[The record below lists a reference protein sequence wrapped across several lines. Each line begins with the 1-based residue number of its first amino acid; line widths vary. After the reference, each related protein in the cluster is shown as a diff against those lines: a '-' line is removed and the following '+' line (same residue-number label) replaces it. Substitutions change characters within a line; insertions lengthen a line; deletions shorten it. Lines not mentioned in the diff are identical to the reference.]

1 MADNNKAR
9 IISDMGKAQQRFNA
23 LLSAA
28 EKTGKDY
35 TKSLE
40 KQQKLLSQLGRE
52 LKDLNSTTQQFTGEQ
67 EKSISS
73 ISDSYKN
80 FKDSQ
85 SDVLDATK
93 SIGNLNQS
101 QREAIGDIL
110 STSRDLSSLSS
121 EDTEQ
126 QLAKAEQL
134 NLQFKVAEKLL
145 GKESDILKKLKAQRG
160 EAEDIVKLSKE
171 EKDVIDLQKQ
181 AADKLKKGFQSITE
195 TIQTAFMKL
204 VSVKGA
210 MGGLL
215 FAAGDFAGKLA
226 DTNKELGQV
235 GEGLSGAAGS
245 AAVLSYFFKDSATTL
260 KALSTEMAGL
270 DNVTKEVQLQT
281 NLLANNMGIS
291 GTEAATLTGAL
302 ARLNGGSAETAGNLA
317 DGAREFARMNG
328 IPVSQLMG
336 DVAGA
341 TEEFALF
348 GKQGGQNI
356 IQAAGYAAKLG
367 TNMSTLSK
375 ITDGLLDFES
385 SITKELELSAMLGKN
400 INLNKARGLAY
411 DGDIEGATKETLK
424 QLGGINAF
432 NKMDYFQK
440 KQTAAL
446 LGVSVAEMQKM
457 VSAEENAAKISRA
470 RIGDF
475 DSMAEAGKALV
486 AQFGPKALKGMGTFL
501 MLSSQANQSFSL
513 LGKTKIGAK
522 IGDKLGFGAAANKS
536 TEGGDKISKGG
547 GKSAGGLKSLA
558 SGLKSMGNA
567 KVLFGALNLIPTALG
582 MVAMIAAIPGL
593 IALGLGGVPAGVGL
607 RALGQ
612 GLASF
617 GKTVSKALPYI
628 GIGLLV
634 LAGFGASMI
643 PLAYALGVAAPAI
656 SAFGDVINGA
666 FQGIAS
672 IVTAVAG
679 GLVSMLDVITL
690 EKAVAIGVLGYS
702 FIGLAAGITALS
714 AASLL
719 GGPIVR
725 KFLNKTGESIA
736 GISSE
741 GVANVTNLATALR
754 GMAGGL
760 TAVVTQLD
768 RLDTEKLEALS
779 SVSISASIGGA
790 ISGIGSS
797 ISGLIDG
804 IGGGES
810 LSEYETTMLDKMTE
824 LKDAFMSNKD
834 VYLDRERVTGLVMA
848 SADRTITN
856 RTNINNS

>member
-1 MADNNKAR
+1 MAEEKRAK

-28 EKTGKDY
+28 EKTGRDY

-40 KQQKLLSQLGRE
+40 KQQKLLSDLG
-52 LKDLNSTTQQFTGEQ
+52 KDLKEINQTTQQFTGDQ

-85 SDVLDATK
+85 TQVLDATK
-93 SIGNLNQS
+93 SIGNLNDS

-134 NLQFKVAEKLL
+134 DIQFKVAEKLL

-160 EAEDIVKLSKE
+160 EAEDITKLSKQ

-181 AADKLKKGFQSITE
+181 AADKVNKGFQSINE

-226 DTNKELGQV
+226 DVNKELGQV
-235 GEGLSGAAGS
+235 GEGFSKQTGE
-245 AAVLSYFFKDSATTL
+245 AAVLSYFLGDSAVSL
-260 KALSTEMAGL
+260 KSLSAEMGGL
-270 DNVTKEVQLQT
+270 NNVAEGVQTQVGLMS
-281 NLLANNMGIS
+281 NNMGIS
-291 GTEAATLTGAL
+291 ANEAVALTGAL

-317 DGAREFARMNG
+317 AGAREFAVMNG

-457 VSAEENAAKISRA
+457 VTNEENAAKISKA
-470 RIGDF
+470 RLGDF

-522 IGDKLGFGAAANKS
+522 IGDKLGFGTAAKTS
-536 TEGGDKISKGG
+536 TDGGDKMSTS
-547 GKSAGGLKSLA
+547 GKKSQGGLKSLA
-558 SGLKSMGNA
+558 GGLKAMGSG
-567 KVLFGALNLIPTALG
+567 KVLFGALNLIPTAIG

-612 GLASF
+612 GLSAF

-656 SAFGDVINGA
+656 SAFGDVINSA
-666 FQGIAS
+666 FTGIAS
-672 IVTAVAG
+672 IVSAVG
-679 GLVSMLDVITL
+679 GTLIGMLDIITL
-690 EKAVAIGVLGYS
+690 EKAVAMSTLGLS

-714 AASLL
+714 AVAFL
-719 GGPIVR
+719 GGGIVR
-725 KFLNKTGESIA
+725 RFLNKTGESL
-736 GISSE
+736 GNISSE
-741 GVANVTNLATALR
+741 GISNVTNLATALR

-810 LSEYETTMLDKMTE
+810 LSEYETTMLDRMTE
-824 LKDAFMSNKD
+824 LKDAFMTNKD
-834 VYLDRERVTGLVMA
+834 VYLDREKVTGLVMA

>member
-1 MADNNKAR
+1 MAADKRKQILNEL
-9 IISDMGKAQQRFNA
+9 GKAQERYNA

-28 EKTGKDY
+28 EKTGRDY
-35 TKSLE
+35 SKSLE
-40 KQQKLLSQLGRE
+40 KQQKILGKLGE
-52 LKDLNSTTQQFTGEQ
+52 NLKTLNSTTQGFLGEQ
-67 EKSISS
+67 EKSIAS

-85 SDVLDATK
+85 TEVLDATR
-93 SIGNLNQS
+93 SIGTLS
-101 QREAIGDIL
+101 QTQKDNIEAIR
-110 STSRDLSSLSS
+110 STSSDLSELNSA
-121 EDTEQ
+121 DTEQ
-126 QLAKAEQL
+126 ILAKNEELENQL
-134 NLQFKVAEKLL
+134 DLAEKIF
-145 GKESDILKKLKAQRG
+145 GANSDVFKALKKSRV
-160 EAEDIVKLSKE
+160 EANQIAKLSKE
-171 EKDVIDLQKQ
+171 QKDVIDLQKQ
-181 AADKLKKGFQSITE
+181 AADKLKAGFQSITE
-195 TIQTAFMKL
+195 TIQTAILKL
-204 VSVKGA
+204 ASVKGA
-210 MGGLL
+210 MGGLIY
-215 FAAGDFAGKLA
+215 AAGDFAGKLA
-226 DTNKELGQV
+226 DVNKELGQV
-235 GEGLSGAAGS
+235 GEGFSKQTGE
-245 AAVLSYFFKDSATTL
+245 AAVLSYFRGDSAVSLKTL
-260 KALSTEMAGL
+260 SAEMGGLNNIAGG
-270 DNVTKEVQLQT
+270 VQTQVGLM
-281 NLLANNMGIS
+281 ANNMGIS
-291 GTEAATLTGAL
+291 ANEAAVLTGAL

-317 DGAREFARMNG
+317 DGTREFALMNG

-348 GKQGGQNI
+348 GKEGGKNI

-411 DGDIEGATKETLK
+411 DNDIEGATKETLK

-457 VSAEENAAKISRA
+457 VTNEEQAAKISKA

-475 DSMAEAGKALV
+475 NSMVEAGKALT
-486 AQFGPKALKGMGTFL
+486 AQFGPKALKGIGTFL

-513 LGKTKIGAK
+513 MGKTKIGAK

-536 TEGGDKISKGG
+536 TEGGDKISGG
-547 GKSAGGLKSLA
+547 GKKSQGGLKSLA
-558 SGLKSMGNA
+558 GGLKAMGSG

-582 MVAMIAAIPGL
+582 MVAMIPAIPGM
-593 IALGLGGVPAGVGL
+593 IALALGGVPAGVGL

-666 FQGIAS
+666 FTGIAS

-679 GLVSMLDVITL
+679 GLVSMLDSITI
-690 EKAVAIGVLGYS
+690 EKALAMGVLGYS
-702 FIGLAAGITALS
+702 FVGLAAGITALS
-714 AASLL
+714 AVSLL
-719 GGPIVR
+719 GGPIIR
-725 KFLNKTGESIA
+725 SFLDKTGASIA
-736 GISSE
+736 GISSA
-741 GVANVTNLATALR
+741 GIANVTSLASALK
-754 GMAGGL
+754 GMASGL

-790 ISGIGSS
+790 IGSIGSS

-810 LSEYETTMLDKMTE
+810 LSEYETTMLDRMTE

-834 VYLDRERVTGLVMA
+834 VYLDKEKVTGLIMA

-856 RTNINNS
+856 RTNINNQ

>member
-1 MADNNKAR
+1 MASREENLKKLQSEQIR
-9 IISDMGKAQQRFNA
+9 YQKLLDMQAK
-23 LLSAA
+23 S
-28 EKTGKDY
+28 GKDY
-35 TKSLE
+35 SVSLE
-40 KQQKLLSQLGRE
+40 NQTKKLSKLAEE
-52 LKDLNSTTQQFTGEQ
+52 LKKINSVNQQFAGEQ
-67 EKSISS
+67 EKSISR
-73 ISDSYKN
+73 ISDSYKD

-85 SDVLDATK
+85 TQVVDATK
-93 SIGNLNQS
+93 SISNLNSAQKD
-101 QREAIGDIL
+101 AIGEVL
-110 STSRDLSSLSS
+110 STSRDLSELNV
-121 EDTEQ
+121 EDVNQIEAKKEALEN
-126 QLAKAEQL
+126 QLGIATALLGEDSKI
-134 NLQFKVAEKLL
+134 VKLL
-145 GKESDILKKLKAQRG
+145 KEQRK
-160 EAEDIVKLSKE
+160 EAEDIAKKTKE
-171 EKDVIDLQKQ
+171 EKDIIDLQKQ
-181 AADKLKKGFQSITE
+181 AADKLNKSFQSISE
-195 TIQTAFMKL
+195 TIQTTILKL
-204 VSVKGA
+204 ASVKGV

-215 FAAGDFAGKLA
+215 YAAGDFAGKLA
-226 DTNKELGQV
+226 DVNKELGQV
-235 GEGLSGAAGS
+235 GEGFSMATGE
-245 AAVLSYFFKDSATTL
+245 AAVLSYFLGDSAVSL
-260 KALSTEMAGL
+260 KSLSAEMGGL
-270 DNVTKEVQLQT
+270 NNIADGVQTQVGLM
-281 NLLANNMGIS
+281 ANNMGIS
-291 GTEAATLTGAL
+291 ASEAVALTGAL

-317 DGAREFARMNG
+317 AGAREFALMNG

-457 VSAEENAAKISRA
+457 VTNEENAAKISKA

-501 MLSSQANQSFSL
+501 MLSSQANQSIGF
-513 LGKTKIGAK
+513 LGKAGGA
-522 IGDKLGFGAAANKS
+522 
-536 TEGGDKISKGG
+536 ISKVFKGGASVAKGAGDATNAASTVSKPGGSSGG
-547 GKSAGGLKSLA
+547 GLKSMAGGLKA
-558 SGLKSMGNA
+558 MGNA

-582 MVAMIAAIPGL
+582 MVAMIPAIPGM
-593 IALGLGGVPAGVGL
+593 IALGLGGVPAGIGL
-607 RALGQ
+607 KALGQ
-612 GLASF
+612 GLKSF
-617 GKTVSKALPYI
+617 GNTVKAAIKPI
-628 GIGLLV
+628 TIGLLV

-643 PLAYALGVAAPAI
+643 PLAIALGYAAPAI
-656 SAFGDVINGA
+656 SAFGDVISSA
-666 FQGIAS
+666 FNGIAS
-672 IVTAVAG
+672 IVSAVAS
-679 GLVSMLDVITL
+679 GLVSMLDSITI
-690 EKAVAIGVLGYS
+690 EKALAMGVLGYS
-702 FIGLAAGITALS
+702 FVGLAAGITALS
-714 AASLL
+714 AVSLL

-725 KFLNKTGESIA
+725 SFLDKTGASIA
-736 GISSE
+736 GISSA
-741 GVANVTNLATALR
+741 GIANVTSLASALK
-754 GMAGGL
+754 GMASGL

-790 ISGIGSS
+790 IGSIGSS

-810 LSEYETTMLDKMTE
+810 LSEYETTMLDRMTE

-834 VYLDRERVTGLVMA
+834 VYLDKEKVTGLIMA

-856 RTNINNS
+856 RTNINNQ

>member
-1 MADNNKAR
+1 MADRAENLRKLQNEQKR
-9 IISDMGKAQQRFNA
+9 YQTLLDMQ
-23 LLSAA
+23 
-28 EKTGKDY
+28 EKSGKDY
-35 TKSLE
+35 TASLE
-40 KQQKLLSQLGRE
+40 KQQQKIKGLADE
-52 LKDLNSTTQQFTGEQ
+52 LKKVNSANQSFVADLEKGVSSIASQFGSFKDLQTQVVNES
-67 EKSISS
+67 KSIANLNDVQKEAISS
-73 ISDSYKN
+73 ILEETRN
-80 FKDSQ
+80 
-85 SDVLDATK
+85 
-93 SIGNLNQS
+93 
-101 QREAIGDIL
+101 
-110 STSRDLSSLSS
+110 LSSLNA
-121 EDTEQ
+121 EDVEQ
-126 QLAKAEQL
+126 IAAKNEALNKQLEIAA
-134 NLQFKVAEKLL
+134 AIL
-145 GKESDILKKLKAQRG
+145 GKDSEIFKILQKVKG
-160 EAEDIVKLSKE
+160 EANDIANLTKE
-171 EKDVIDLQKQ
+171 EKDVIDLQQQ
-181 AADKLKKGFQSITE
+181 AADKLNQGFQAISE
-195 TIQTAFMKL
+195 TIQTTIMKL
-204 VSVKGA
+204 ASVKGV
-210 MGGLL
+210 MGGII

-226 DTNKELGQV
+226 DVNKELGQV
-235 GEGLSGAAGS
+235 GEGFSKQTGE
-245 AAVLSYFFKDSATTL
+245 AAVLSYFLGDSAVSLKTL
-260 KALSTEMAGL
+260 SAEMGGL
-270 DNVTKEVQLQT
+270 NNIAEGVQTQT
-281 NLLANNMGIS
+281 SLISNNMGIS
-291 GTEAATLTGAL
+291 SNEAAVLTGTL

-317 DGAREFARMNG
+317 AGARDFAVMNG

-457 VSAEENAAKISRA
+457 VTNEEQAAKISKA

-475 DSMAEAGKALV
+475 NSMVEAGKALT
-486 AQFGPKALKGMGTFL
+486 AQFGPKALKGIGTFL

-513 LGKTKIGAK
+513 MGKTKIGKK
-522 IGDKLGFGAAANKS
+522 IGDRLGFGTAQKQS
-536 TEGGDKISKGG
+536 VDGGDKMSGG
-547 GKSAGGLKSLA
+547 GKKSGGGLKSLA
-558 SGLKSMGNA
+558 SGLKAMGNA
-567 KVLFGALNLIPTALG
+567 KVLFGALNLIPTAIG

-612 GLASF
+612 GLSAF
-617 GKTVSKALPYI
+617 GKTVSKALPAI

-656 SAFGDVINGA
+656 SAFGDVISSA
-666 FQGIAS
+666 FNGIAS
-672 IVTAVAG
+672 IVSAVG
-679 GLVSMLDVITL
+679 GVLIGMLDVITL
-690 EKAVAIGVLGYS
+690 EKAVAMSTLGLS

-714 AASLL
+714 AVALL
-719 GGPIVR
+719 GGGIVR
-725 KFLNKTGESIA
+725 RFLTKTGESL
-736 GISSE
+736 GNISSE
-741 GVANVTNLATALR
+741 GIANVTNLADALR

-790 ISGIGSS
+790 IGSIGSS

-810 LSEYETTMLDKMTE
+810 LSEYETTMLDRMTE
-824 LKDAFMSNKD
+824 LKDAFMTNKD
-834 VYLDRERVTGLVMA
+834 VYLDREKVTGLIMA
-848 SADRTITN
+848 SADRTIKN

>member
-1 MADNNKAR
+1 MAADKRKQILNEL
-9 IISDMGKAQQRFNA
+9 GKAQERYNA

-28 EKTGKDY
+28 EKTGRDY
-35 TKSLE
+35 SKSLE
-40 KQQKLLSQLGRE
+40 KQQKILGKLGE
-52 LKDLNSTTQQFTGEQ
+52 NLKTLNSTTQGFLGEQ
-67 EKSISS
+67 EKSISK

-85 SDVLDATK
+85 TDVLDATR
-93 SIGNLNQS
+93 SIGTLS
-101 QREAIGDIL
+101 QTQKDNIEAIR
-110 STSRDLSSLSS
+110 STSSDLSELNSA
-121 EDTEQ
+121 DTEQ
-126 QLAKAEQL
+126 ILAKNEELENQL
-134 NLQFKVAEKLL
+134 DLAEKIF
-145 GKESDILKKLKAQRG
+145 GAHSDVFKALKKSRV
-160 EAEDIVKLSKE
+160 EANQIAKLSKE

-204 VSVKGA
+204 VSIKGA

-215 FAAGDFAGKLA
+215 FAAGDFFGKLA

-235 GEGLSGAAGS
+235 GESLDEASASAAG
-245 AAVLSYFFKDSATTL
+245 LSYFFKDSAQTL
-260 KALSTEMAGL
+260 KSLSAEMGGL
-270 DNVTKEVQLQT
+270 ENATFGAQLQT

-291 GTEAATLTGAL
+291 GAEAATLTASL
-302 ARLNGGSAETAGNLA
+302 ARLNGGSSETAGNLA

-457 VSAEENAAKISRA
+457 VTNEENAAKISKA

-475 DSMAEAGKALV
+475 NSMYEASKALV

-501 MLSSQANQSFSL
+501 MMSSQANQSFSL

-522 IGDKLGFGAAANKS
+522 IGSKLGFGTAQKQS
-536 TEGGDKISKGG
+536 VDGGDKLSPG
-547 GKSAGGLKSLA
+547 GKKSQGGLKSLA
-558 SGLKSMGNA
+558 GGLKAMGSG

-612 GLASF
+612 GLSAF

-643 PLAYALGVAAPAI
+643 PLAYALATAAPAI
-656 SAFGDVINGA
+656 SAFGDVINSA
-666 FQGIAS
+666 FTGIAS
-672 IVTAVAG
+672 IVSAVG
-679 GLVSMLDVITL
+679 GVLIGMLDVITI
-690 EKAVAIGVLGYS
+690 EKAVAMSTLGLS

-714 AASLL
+714 AVALL
-719 GGPIVR
+719 GGGIVR
-725 KFLNKTGESIA
+725 RFLTKTGESL
-736 GISSE
+736 GNISSE